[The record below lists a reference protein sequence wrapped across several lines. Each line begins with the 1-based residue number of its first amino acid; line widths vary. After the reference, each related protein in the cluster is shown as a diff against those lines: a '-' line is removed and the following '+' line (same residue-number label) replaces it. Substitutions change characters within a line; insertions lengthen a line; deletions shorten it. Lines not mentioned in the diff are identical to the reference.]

1 MDEIL
6 RGGRFV
12 VCKSLFLKSFDKLTT
27 HENQR
32 RTEGVFKQ

>member
-1 MDEIL
+1 MKFL
-6 RGGRFV
+6 GMGRFV